1 MTNQYKK
8 AGVDI
13 KAGEKAVDAI
23 KPIVKATHNQNVL
36 ANLGGFGAEY
46 ELTNVLKDIKEPV
59 LISGTDGVG
68 TKLMLALQHHRNENI
83 GLDLVAMCVNDIL
96 AQGANPLFFLDY
108 VGVGKLDPDN
118 MKEIVNGIAEG
129 CKLGNMALI
138 GGEMAE
144 MPGLYDTDEY
154 DLSGFA
160 VGIVDKSKILTKDNV
175 NAGDVLIGLP
185 SSGIHSNGY
194 SLVRKIIDDNHLDL
208 TTYREDLNG
217 TLLDVVMEP
226 TKIYFNELNPLF
238 EKNLVNAVAHI
249 TGGGI
254 TENLERIIP
263 DTLTAKVQNGTWQ
276 KPAIFDLL
284 KQAGQVSQEEMD
296 SVFNMGLGII
306 MAVAPENVAQVK
318 TILGNRCYE
327 IGQVENRHGKPVEII
342 Y

>member
-13 KAGEKAVDAI
+13 KAGENAVDAI
-23 KPIVKATHNQNVL
+23 KPIVKATQNANVL
-36 ANLGGFGAEY
+36 STIGGFGAEY
-46 ELTNVLKDIKEPV
+46 ELTNVLKGIKEPV

-68 TKLMLALQHHRNENI
+68 TKLMLALKHNRNENI
-83 GLDLVAMCVNDIL
+83 GIDLVAMCVNDIL

-108 VGVGKLDPDN
+108 VGVGKLEPAN

-160 VGIVDKSKILTKDNV
+160 VGLVDKSKILTKQNV
-175 NAGDVLIGLP
+175 KEGDVLIGLA

-194 SLVRKIIDDNHLDL
+194 SLVRKIIDDNQLDL
-208 TTYREDLNG
+208 NEYREELNG
-217 TLLDVVMEP
+217 TLLDVVMAP
-226 TKIYFNELNPLF
+226 TQIYFNQLNPLF
-238 EKNLVNAVAHI
+238 EESLVHAVAHI

-263 DTLTAKVQNGTWQ
+263 EYLTAKVYKNTWQ
-276 KPAIFDLL
+276 QPAIFDLL
-284 KQAGQVSQEEMD
+284 QREGQVSQEEMD
-296 SVFNMGLGII
+296 SVFNMGLGMI
-306 MAVAPENVAQVK
+306 MAVAPENVEQVK
-318 TILGNRCYE
+318 TILGDDCYQ
-327 IGQVENRHGKPVEII
+327 IGQVENRHDKPVEII